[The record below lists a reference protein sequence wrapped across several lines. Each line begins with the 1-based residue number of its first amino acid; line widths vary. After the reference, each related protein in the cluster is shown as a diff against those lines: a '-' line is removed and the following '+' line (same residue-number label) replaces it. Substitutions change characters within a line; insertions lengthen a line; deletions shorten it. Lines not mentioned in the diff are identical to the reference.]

1 MSIIKH
7 SCYMQKDIVF
17 NRHSE
22 RDSELR
28 YSNKKRIFSQY
39 GSIQKIIINKNG
51 YLKNESD
58 YPTYSSYITYSSQ
71 IEASLALLV
80 LNNSI
85 NIATLF
91 SKGQNALIKTVI
103 IYMKLLIKMI
113 SLIKT
118 NPKRSSNSLSNKN

>member
-1 MSIIKH
+1 
-7 SCYMQKDIVF
+7 MQKYIVF
-17 NRHSE
+17 NRHSD

-39 GSIQKIIINKNG
+39 GSIQKIII
-51 YLKNESD
+51 ESD

-91 SKGQNALIKTVI
+91 SKG
-103 IYMKLLIKMI
+103 
-113 SLIKT
+113 
-118 NPKRSSNSLSNKN
+118 

>member
-1 MSIIKH
+1 
-7 SCYMQKDIVF
+7 MQKYIVF
-17 NRHSE
+17 NRHSD

-58 YPTYSSYITYSSQ
+58 YPTYSSQ

-91 SKGQNALIKTVI
+91 SKGQNVHILHKSRHHLP
-103 IYMKLLIKMI
+103 Y
-113 SLIKT
+113 
-118 NPKRSSNSLSNKN
+118 

>member
-1 MSIIKH
+1 
-7 SCYMQKDIVF
+7 MQKYIVF
-17 NRHSE
+17 NRHSD

-71 IEASLALLV
+71 IEASLALLA
-80 LNNSI
+80 LNNS
-85 NIATLF
+85 NHLNHKLNACFGTNKYCNSFL
-91 SKGQNALIKTVI
+91 KGVE
-103 IYMKLLIKMI
+103 
-113 SLIKT
+113 
-118 NPKRSSNSLSNKN
+118 